1 MAADAPWFVQDVP
14 TLFVSLANPY
24 HLLEA
29 PMIRTYINGYS
40 ANDTMNKKKK
50 KKLIGKSEFQ
60 GKSPVDPFCGVW
72 GTNL

>member
-1 MAADAPWFVQDVP
+1 MAAD
-14 TLFVSLANPY
+14 S
-24 HLLEA
+24 

-40 ANDTMNKKKK
+40 VNDTVNEILVE
-50 KKLIGKSEFQ
+50 KLIGKSEFQ